1 METVLLLVAV
11 VVLGYVAL
19 RLLAAVNDAGSRR
32 EVGDPASRP
41 GRRGA
46 FVFGALRAWFRQH

>member
-1 METVLLLVAV
+1 MLLLVAV

-19 RLLAAVNDAGSRR
+19 RLLVAMNGAGDRR
-32 EVGDPASRP
+32 EIGESGRA

-46 FVFGALRAWFRQH
+46 FVFGALREWFRQH